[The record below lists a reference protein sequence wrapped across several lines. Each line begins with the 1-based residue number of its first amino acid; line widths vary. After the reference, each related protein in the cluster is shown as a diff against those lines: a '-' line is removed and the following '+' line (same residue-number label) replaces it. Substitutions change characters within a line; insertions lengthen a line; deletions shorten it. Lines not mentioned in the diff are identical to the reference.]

1 MVAPNGQTQSERPRD
16 NWHPARLIPTV
27 GIKGQEEQERRATSS
42 LLAVMR
48 AVPEFGHALLKE
60 LGAPK
65 SPVIETFAEVRFKD
79 STGKTVIPDG
89 AIVCQRGKKTW
100 TCLVEVKTGR
110 ASLKDDQVGCYMDV
124 ARENGF
130 DGVLTISN
138 QITGNSAES
147 PVTID
152 KRKVGKRGLWHFS
165 WWRIIT
171 EAIVQSRY
179 RGISDPDQAW
189 ILGELIAY
197 LDSEA
202 SGAGG
207 FEDMGDKW
215 VAVRKAAHDGTLRP
229 TMPEVFE
236 VAERWEEFTQYLC
249 LGLCQDLG
257 RTVSVVRARNTSTT
271 AIVDETVKRLAVDG
285 SLHATVRVPDAVGN
299 ITIKADLR
307 ARRTLTSVS
316 VDAPR
321 EGRAKP
327 RINWMLRQ
335 LASAPDDLRVEV
347 AYPNARQTTSSLLGD
362 VRSEPERLLHPQE
375 PKREPKSFVLTL
387 GRAMGQKRGKGE
399 GSFVRE
405 TRAQTFDFYG
415 DIVQNLK
422 SWQARAPKLRDE
434 EPEPA
439 VESEL
444 QVAAMAEEHD
454 GPQPDPAPFRV
465 DERDVGDAPDPLAS
479 DRSGQWGD

>member
-1 MVAPNGQTQSERPRD
+1 MVATNGQTQTERPRD
-16 NWHPARLIPTV
+16 SWHPARLIPTV

-79 STGKTVIPDG
+79 STGKVVIPDG
-89 AIVCQRGKKTW
+89 AIVCERGKKTW

-138 QITGNSAES
+138 QITGSSMES
-147 PVTID
+147 PVAID

-229 TMPEVFE
+229 TMPEVHE

-257 RTVSVVRARNTSTT
+257 RTVSAARPRNAST
-271 AIVDETVKRLAVDG
+271 ASILDESVKRLATDG
-285 SLHATVRVPDAVGN
+285 CLQACVRVPDAVG
-299 ITIKADLR
+299 TIAIRADLR

-316 VDAPR
+316 VEAPR

-327 RINWMLRQ
+327 RINWILRQ
-335 LASAPDDLRVEV
+335 LAAAPDDLRIEV
-347 AYPNARQTTSSLLGD
+347 AYPNARQTTSALLGD
-362 VRSEPERLLHPQE
+362 VRTEPERLLYPQD
-375 PKREPKSFVLTL
+375 PRREPKSFTLTL
-387 GRAMGQKRGKGE
+387 GRSMGQKRGKGE

-415 DIVQNLK
+415 DLVQNLK

-434 EPEPA
+434 EPEPM
-439 VESEL
+439 VEPEL
-444 QVAAMAEEHD
+444 PAAAIAETHD
-454 GPQPDPAPFRV
+454 GPQPDPPPFSS
-465 DERDVGDAPDPLAS
+465 DERDAGEAPDWPSAS
-479 DRSGQWGD
+479 GG

>member
-1 MVAPNGQTQSERPRD
+1 MAVTNGQVQGERPRD
-16 NWHPARLIPTV
+16 SWHAARLIPTV

-65 SPVIETFAEVRFKD
+65 SAVIETFAEVRFKD
-79 STGKTVIPDG
+79 SSGRLVIPDG
-89 AIVCQRGKKTW
+89 AIVCERGKKTW

-110 ASLKDDQVGCYMDV
+110 AALKDEQVGCYMDV

-138 QITGNSAES
+138 QLTASSAES
-147 PVTID
+147 PVAID

-215 VAVRKAAHDGTLRP
+215 VPVRKAAHDGTLRP
-229 TMPEVFE
+229 TMPEVHE

-257 RTVSVVRARNTSTT
+257 RTVAAVRPRGATAT
-271 AIVDETVKRLAVDG
+271 AIHDETVKRLATDG
-285 SLHATVRVPDAVGN
+285 SLQATVRVPDAVGA
-299 ITIKADLR
+299 ITIRADLR

-316 VDAPR
+316 IDAPR
-321 EGRAKP
+321 EGRAKA

-335 LASAPDDLRVEV
+335 LAAAPDELVVEV
-347 AYPNARQTTSSLLGD
+347 AYPSARQTTSALLGD
-362 VRSEPERLLHPQE
+362 ARAEPERLLYPQD
-375 PKREPKSFVLTL
+375 PRREPKSFTLTL
-387 GRAMGQKRGKGE
+387 GRSMGQKRGKGD

-405 TRAQTFDFYG
+405 TRAHTFDFYG
-415 DIVQNLK
+415 DLVQNLK
-422 SWQARAPKLRDE
+422 SWQARAPKLRDD
-434 EPEPA
+434 EPEPVAELEPTSVAA
-439 VESEL
+439 VE
-444 QVAAMAEEHD
+444 AD
-454 GPQPDPAPFRV
+454 PGPQPVPPAFGSE
-465 DERDVGDAPDPLAS
+465 ERDPGDAPDLLAANRPS
-479 DRSGQWGD
+479 PWRD